1 MINGGSVL
9 VTHYGKGREQN
20 DKDKHLKPTITQL
33 ANPFQH
39 PHPKIKTNK
48 KNYGHVIYT
57 AFNHF
62 SNLLSQSHTSIVLMH
77 ISPTYSPFQ

>member
-9 VTHYGKGREQN
+9 VTHYGKDREQN

-39 PHPKIKTNK
+39 PHPQNKNK
-48 KNYGHVIYT
+48 KNKQIMVMLFTQLSIIFQ
-57 AFNHF
+57 AFYLNHIH
-62 SNLLSQSHTSIVLMH
+62 L
-77 ISPTYSPFQ
+77 PF